1 MKTIITDDDV
11 EAALSGLF
19 DHAGE
24 AAKRR
29 AERIYMEEYRKVVKA
44 EEMAKSNETAVG
56 AQERFAYASDNYKE
70 HLDAMRIAIELDE
83 RARFK
88 MQAFTATIEA
98 WRTQESNLRAMGKMQ

>member
-1 MKTIITDDDV
+1 MKTIISDDDV

-29 AERIYMEEYRKVVKA
+29 AERLYMEEYRKVVKA
-44 EEMAKSNETAVG
+44 EEMGKSNASTIGE
-56 AQERFAYASDNYKE
+56 QERQAYASENYKE
-70 HLDAMRIAIELDE
+70 HLDAMRTAIELDE

-88 MQAFTATIEA
+88 MQAFAATIDA
-98 WRTQESNLRAMGKMQ
+98 WRTQESNLRAMGKMA